1 MWTAMNNEGAG
12 GTGSTVALGVTNV
25 APLTTIQTNP
35 LVAMIRTALVN
46 PV

>member
-1 MWTAMNNEGAG
+1 MNNEGAG
-12 GTGSTVALGVTNV
+12 GTSSTVALGVTNV

-35 LVAMIRTALVN
+35 LVAMFRTALVS